1 MVNQLDS
8 FKELYETLSNGNH
21 SDFNEGVK
29 KLDRIELVMF
39 IGYLQDNGSNFGV
52 LSHTVTDRILK
63 ALYSN

>member
-1 MVNQLDS
+1 MINQLDS
-8 FKELYETLSNGNH
+8 FKELYETLRNGNH

-29 KLDRIELVMF
+29 KLDKIELVMF

-52 LSHTVTDRILK
+52 LGHTVTDRILK